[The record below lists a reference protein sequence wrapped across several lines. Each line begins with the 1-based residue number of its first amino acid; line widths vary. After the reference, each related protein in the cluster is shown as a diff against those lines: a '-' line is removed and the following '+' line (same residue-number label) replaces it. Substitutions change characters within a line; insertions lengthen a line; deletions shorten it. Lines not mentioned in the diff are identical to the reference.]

1 MIDPQGQANRWLR
14 NMYAS
19 KNLQI
24 IKLTEKVR
32 SLAIC
37 FHFIFHK
44 RNVYQNIISGLSPN
58 SRKWNSIWRPC
69 VAGKH
74 RTRARSISGAC
85 SAEASV
91 QAFRADVATSRR
103 YRRSLQ

>member
-32 SLAIC
+32 FLVIC
-37 FHFIFHK
+37 FHFILHK
-44 RNVYQNIISGLSPN
+44 RNEYKKYYI
-58 SRKWNSIWRPC
+58 
-69 VAGKH
+69 
-74 RTRARSISGAC
+74 RTFS
-85 SAEASV
+85 E
-91 QAFRADVATSRR
+91 
-103 YRRSLQ
+103 L